1 MMKALLFDFDG
12 TLFDTGPGVMNCV
25 KYALDKLG
33 ISEADE
39 TRLRKFI
46 GPPLFDMFQEL
57 YGMDD
62 DTAHEAVRLYRER
75 YQPVGIWE
83 CAPYPGIPEL
93 IQELRHADWKLAVA
107 TGKPTPSAIRILERY
122 QMDSLFDYI
131 CGSEFDGTR
140 SKKHEVITA
149 VLEQFR
155 LTDKPSQAMMIG
167 DRKYDV
173 IGAGI
178 CSVSCVGVRYGY
190 PEPGELEEA
199 GAITVVD
206 TVEELKQYLFQLNGN

>member
-1 MMKALLFDFDG
+1 
-12 TLFDTGPGVMNCV
+12 
-25 KYALDKLG
+25 
-33 ISEADE
+33 
-39 TRLRKFI
+39 
-46 GPPLFDMFQEL
+46 
-57 YGMDD
+57 
-62 DTAHEAVRLYRER
+62 
-75 YQPVGIWE
+75 
-83 CAPYPGIPEL
+83 
-93 IQELRHADWKLAVA
+93 
-107 TGKPTPSAIRILERY
+107 
-122 QMDSLFDYI
+122 MDSLFDYI
-131 CGSEFDGTR
+131 CGSEYDGTR

-155 LTDKPSQAMMIG
+155 LTDKPSQALMIG

-173 IGAGI
+173 IGASI